1 MTSPNLALQ
10 KALVATFRTLDTAAE
25 DRFYSK
31 IPDNAAYPYGQ
42 VWEGYEVPVDEDC
55 SDRTESTLQVDI
67 WADAQAYIKAKETA
81 KAIRD
86 FLHENDA
93 ALTVDGHVVDRI
105 RVETINYTAGPPHY
119 RARLSIVVETQPA

>member
-1 MTSPNLALQ
+1 MTSPNLAIQ
-10 KALVATFRTLDTAAE
+10 AALVSAFRHLDTAAE
-25 DRFYSK
+25 DRIYSK
-31 IPDNAAYPYGQ
+31 IPDEASYPYVQ

-67 WADAQAYIKAKETA
+67 WADAQTYIKAKETA

-93 ALTVDGHVVDRI
+93 ALTVAGHVVDRV

-119 RARLSIVVETQPA
+119 RARLSVVVETQPA